1 MSFTFEIKHFSNCIV
16 ISLKGKII
24 TDSDIDD
31 LLLSVDKIISN
42 SNSKLVFNLLELT
55 HINSSGINL
64 FMKILTKTRVNNG
77 DLIFYGVN
85 GNVGNLFKIAKLN
98 GIYTIFDSLEEA
110 LNHFKNK

>member
-1 MSFTFEIKHFSNCIV
+1 MSFSFEIKNFSNCTV
-16 ISLKGKII
+16 ISLRGKII
-24 TDSDIDD
+24 TDNDIDD
-31 LLLSVDKIISN
+31 LLISANESIIN
-42 SNSKLVFNLLELT
+42 SNSKLIFNLFELN

-64 FMKILTKTRVNNG
+64 FMKILTKTRINNG
-77 DLIFYGVN
+77 DLIFCGVN

>member
-1 MSFTFEIKHFSNCIV
+1 MSFIFEIKQYLNCYV
-16 ISLKGKII
+16 ISLRGKII
-24 TDSDIDD
+24 TDTDIDS
-31 LLLSVDKIISN
+31 LLFSVDELIKN
-42 SNSKLVFNLLELT
+42 SNSKLVFNLFELT

-64 FMKILTKTRVNNG
+64 FMKVLTKTRVNNG

-110 LNHFKNK
+110 LNHFKNN